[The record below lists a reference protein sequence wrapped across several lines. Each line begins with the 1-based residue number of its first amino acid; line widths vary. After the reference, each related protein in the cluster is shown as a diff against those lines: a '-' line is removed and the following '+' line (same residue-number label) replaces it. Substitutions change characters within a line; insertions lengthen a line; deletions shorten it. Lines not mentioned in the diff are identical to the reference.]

1 MRFSGRTALV
11 TGAASGIGREAAR
24 ALAAEGASVALND
37 IQPLSAIAREIDP
50 AGASTSEHV
59 ADVSDPGA
67 VSGMLDEVLERWGR
81 LDIVLANAGINR
93 DGFVHQLSD
102 DDWDAVLRVNLGGS
116 FYVCRAAFPR
126 ISDGGSIVMTSSVSA
141 LGNLGQANYAASK
154 AGLWGLA
161 RSLALEGAPRALRVN
176 AVAPGFT
183 DTPMVASIPRKV
195 RDKLISRVP
204 LGRLADASEIARVM
218 LFLAS
223 DEASYITGQILFVDG
238 GVSVGL

>member
-1 MRFSGRTALV
+1 VRFSGRTALV